1 MRSNKKKIYG
11 YSFSIKIII
20 CLVILVLVY
29 QNLYFSQKGTIVFKS
44 GKNTSGQKILNHP
57 QYDSISKLQTAF
69 IRNAKL
75 VRPSVVNLSKIQLKV
90 ILDSSNNSFYERN
103 SLLTPLME
111 WFDDHFLRKE
121 YTSETIGSGV
131 IITEKGHILTNHHVI
146 AGHDKILVR
155 LSDQRSYFADII
167 GTDPETDIAIIKI
180 NSFRR
185 LPQPIFGSSNQIK
198 VGQWVMAIGNPYGL
212 QGSVTV
218 GVVSAVRRSNLGL
231 ATYENFLQT
240 DAAINPGNS
249 GGPLINLNGEIIA
262 INTSFAVL
270 GSGVGFA
277 IPIEM
282 ALRISEELIN
292 NGNVERGWLG
302 IDIQEMTPELFSAF
316 MVSGYKKGVLVNNVK
331 NNTPAKKAGI
341 LRGDIV
347 LKFNGKKVRNIKNFQ
362 SMVAETQ
369 AGKKVRIIVIRNRL
383 EKSFIVTVGGLKF

>member
-1 MRSNKKKIYG
+1 MKNNKKNKLG
-11 YSFSIKIII
+11 YSFSITITI
-20 CLVILVLVY
+20 CLIILFLFY
-29 QNLYFSQKGTIVFKS
+29 QNLYFSNGTILYNGGNS
-44 GKNTSGQKILNHP
+44 SSNQKTFDHP
-57 QYDSISKLQTAF
+57 QYDSIINLQTAF

-75 VRPSVVNLSKIQLKV
+75 VGPSVVNLSKIQLKK
-90 ILDSSNNSFYERN
+90 IFNNSNNSFYDRS
-103 SLLTPLME
+103 SLFSSLMK
-111 WFDDHFLRKE
+111 WFDDHISRKE

-131 IITEKGHILTNHHVI
+131 IINKKGYILTNYHVI
-146 AGHDKILVR
+146 DGHEKILVR

-167 GTDPETDIAIIKI
+167 GVDPETDIAIIKI

-185 LPQPIFGSSNQIK
+185 FPQPIFGSSTQIK

-218 GVVSAVRRSNLGL
+218 GVVSGLRRSNLGI

-240 DAAINPGNS
+240 DASINPGSS

-262 INTSFAVL
+262 LNTSSAAL

-302 IDIQEMTPELFSAF
+302 IGIQEMTPELFTAF
-316 MVSGYKKGVLVNNVK
+316 KVSGYKKGILVNDVK

-341 LRGDIV
+341 MRGDIV
-347 LKFNGKKVRNIKNFQ
+347 FKYNGRNVRSIKNFH
-362 SMVAETQ
+362 SMVADTR
-369 AGKKVRIIVIRNRL
+369 AGKQIRIDVIRNKL
-383 EKSFIVTVGGLKF
+383 VKSLLVTIGKLTF

>member
-1 MRSNKKKIYG
+1 L
-11 YSFSIKIII
+11 FS
-20 CLVILVLVY
+20 
-29 QNLYFSQKGTIVFKS
+29 
-44 GKNTSGQKILNHP
+44 
-57 QYDSISKLQTAF
+57 
-69 IRNAKL
+69 
-75 VRPSVVNLSKIQLKV
+75 
-90 ILDSSNNSFYERN
+90 
-103 SLLTPLME
+103 SLMK
-111 WFDDHFLRKE
+111 WFDDHISRKE

-131 IITEKGHILTNHHVI
+131 IINKKGYILTNYHVI
-146 AGHDKILVR
+146 DGHEKILVR

-167 GTDPETDIAIIKI
+167 GVDPETDIAIIKI

-185 LPQPIFGSSNQIK
+185 FPQPIFGSSTQIK

-218 GVVSAVRRSNLGL
+218 GVVSGLRRSNLGI

-240 DAAINPGNS
+240 DASINPGSS

-262 INTSFAVL
+262 LNTSSAAL

-302 IDIQEMTPELFSAF
+302 IGIQEMTPELFTAF
-316 MVSGYKKGVLVNNVK
+316 KVSGYKKGILVNDVK

-341 LRGDIV
+341 MRGDIV
-347 LKFNGKKVRNIKNFQ
+347 FKYNGRNVRSIKNFH
-362 SMVAETQ
+362 SMVADTR
-369 AGKKVRIIVIRNRL
+369 AGKQIRIDVIRNKL
-383 EKSFIVTVGGLKF
+383 VKSLLVTIGKLTF

>member
-1 MRSNKKKIYG
+1 MKNNKKNKLG
-11 YSFSIKIII
+11 YSFSITITI
-20 CLVILVLVY
+20 CLIILFLFY
-29 QNLYFSQKGTIVFKS
+29 QNLYFSNGTILYNS
-44 GKNTSGQKILNHP
+44 GNSSSNQKTFDHP
-57 QYDSISKLQTAF
+57 QYDSIINLQTAF

-75 VRPSVVNLSKIQLKV
+75 VGPSVVNLSKIQLKK
-90 ILDSSNNSFYERN
+90 IFNNSNNSFYDRS
-103 SLLTPLME
+103 SLFSSLMK
-111 WFDDHFLRKE
+111 WFDDHISRKE

-131 IITEKGHILTNHHVI
+131 IINKKGYILTNYHVI
-146 AGHDKILVR
+146 DGHEKILVR
-155 LSDQRSYFADII
+155 LSDQRSYFADVI
-167 GTDPETDIAIIKI
+167 GADPETDIAIIKI

-185 LPQPIFGSSNQIK
+185 FPQPIFGSSTQIK

-218 GVVSAVRRSNLGL
+218 GVVSGLRRSNLGI

-240 DAAINPGNS
+240 DASINPGSS

-262 INTSFAVL
+262 LNTSSAAL

-302 IDIQEMTPELFSAF
+302 IGIQEMTPELFTAF
-316 MVSGYKKGVLVNNVK
+316 KVSGYKKGILVNDVK

-341 LRGDIV
+341 MRGDIV
-347 LKFNGKKVRNIKNFQ
+347 FKYNGRNVRSIKNFH
-362 SMVAETQ
+362 SMVADTR
-369 AGKKVRIIVIRNRL
+369 AGKQIRIDVIRNKL
-383 EKSFIVTVGGLKF
+383 VKSLLVTIGKLTF

>member
-1 MRSNKKKIYG
+1 MKNNKKNKLG
-11 YSFSIKIII
+11 YSFSITITIFLII
-20 CLVILVLVY
+20 LFLFY
-29 QNLYFSQKGTIVFKS
+29 QNLYFSNGTILYNS
-44 GKNTSGQKILNHP
+44 GNSSYNQKTFDHP
-57 QYDSISKLQTAF
+57 QYDSIINLQTAF

-75 VRPSVVNLSKIQLKV
+75 VGPSVVNLSKIQLKK
-90 ILDSSNNSFYERN
+90 IFNNSNNSFYDRS
-103 SLLTPLME
+103 SLFTSLMK
-111 WFDDHFLRKE
+111 WFDGHISRKE

-131 IITEKGHILTNHHVI
+131 IINKKGYILTNYHVI
-146 AGHDKILVR
+146 DGHEKILVR
-155 LSDQRSYFADII
+155 LSDQRSYFADVI
-167 GTDPETDIAIIKI
+167 GADPETDIAIIKI

-185 LPQPIFGSSNQIK
+185 FPQPIFGSSTQIK

-218 GVVSAVRRSNLGL
+218 GVVSGVRRSNLGI

-240 DAAINPGNS
+240 DASINPGSS

-262 INTSFAVL
+262 LNTSSAAL

-302 IDIQEMTPELFSAF
+302 IGIQEMTPELFTAF
-316 MVSGYKKGVLVNNVK
+316 KVSGYKKGILVNDVK

-341 LRGDIV
+341 MRGDIV
-347 LKFNGKKVRNIKNFQ
+347 FKYNGRNVRSIKNFH
-362 SMVAETQ
+362 SMVADTR
-369 AGKKVRIIVIRNRL
+369 AGKQIRIDVIRNKL
-383 EKSFIVTVGGLKF
+383 VKSLLVTIGKLTF